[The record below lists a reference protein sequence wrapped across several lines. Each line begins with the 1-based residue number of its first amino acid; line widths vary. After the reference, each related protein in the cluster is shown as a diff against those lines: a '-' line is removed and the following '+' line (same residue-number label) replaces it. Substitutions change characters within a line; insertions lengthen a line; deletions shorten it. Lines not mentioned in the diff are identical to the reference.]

1 VLVVDR
7 HSAHRTLAEK
17 TGFILQYCWSHITD
31 DSKGLARDFG
41 AEGKYVHRKLK
52 EIYELANGLNH
63 QGSEEMVEQ
72 LKAEVYLLTTRHYTH
87 KTVWRFVMNLYNR
100 DIDNLFRFVTDPD
113 IDSTNNISEREL
125 RDLVLIRH
133 ISHGSRSTRGAHT
146 TAMLLSIV
154 HTLRM
159 NKINILTGLQNILKN
174 HSGY

>member
-1 VLVVDR
+1 MGGSTSGKRGLGGWLRTSSVGEYSRGTDR
-7 HSAHRTLAEK
+7 
-17 TGFILQYCWSHITD
+17 
-31 DSKGLARDFG
+31 LARDFG

-159 NKINILTGLQNILKN
+159 NKVNVLSGLQNILKN
-174 HSGY
+174 PSGY